1 MIVGK
6 ISAEVRAHNS
16 PISLIGYI
24 VKLSAI
30 SPSNINSITKIE
42 IIATHIGIIKSG
54 FIRLVAREFT
64 VLIKNI
70 SAVIRGYPACIR
82 ITATLFL
89 ASDKVSYLSYSGIR
103 AENSYASA
111 VIVSMFGPMRVWM
124 AAMN

>member
-30 SPSNINSITKIE
+30 SPGNINGITKIE
-42 IIATHIGIIKSG
+42 IIATHIGIIKRR
-54 FIRLVAREFT
+54 FIRLVACEFAVVVKDICT
-64 VLIKNI
+64 
-70 SAVIRGYPACIR
+70 VIRGYPARVR

-89 ASDKVSYLSYSGIR
+89 ASDEVSIITT
-103 AENSYASA
+103 AE
-111 VIVSMFGPMRVWM
+111 V
-124 AAMN
+124 